1 MSEPCISESSRN
13 RFIKDVLVDC
23 LDGHREWVPPGLIR
37 TRKLNHF
44 PYRSV
49 LRFRCGKTGKLS
61 PFFILD
67 LAKVSLQVHTLKLQP
82 SKRLLQ
88 RLR

>member
-1 MSEPCISESSRN
+1 
-13 RFIKDVLVDC
+13 
-23 LDGHREWVPPGLIR
+23 
-37 TRKLNHF
+37 
-44 PYRSV
+44 
-49 LRFRCGKTGKLS
+49 
-61 PFFILD
+61 LD